1 MRLADT
7 DLKKLELILKYCNHE
22 GLWTIMGGTVIAQDL
37 ASSKFFDIPT
47 AAIDTGSVDF
57 VLPLNEIT
65 SALVNVGMIRE
76 AAN

>member
-1 MRLADT
+1 MDNNGEKGVEAI
-7 DLKKLELILKYCNHE
+7 KK
-22 GLWTIMGGTVIAQDL
+22 MGGTVIAQDL
-37 ASSKFFDIPT
+37 ASSKSFDIPT

-57 VLPLNEIT
+57 VLPLNEIA